1 MGQSVKLVLPIIYAI
16 FFEGGV
22 GGGSE
27 GVLSKGLF
35 PKSKN
40 MMMPITKHKQGG
52 EDEEGVAGGEAE
64 KQNCD

>member
-1 MGQSVKLVLPIIYAI
+1 MQ
-16 FFEGGV
+16 FFCEGGV